1 MRRTCQP
8 FSFSAAVSF
17 SSDCQPSLAPE
28 SQVARPVA
36 PAALLSP
43 SGGGWA
49 SPPAGRPS
57 GPPGPGAGGRGP
69 PAAPAIRLSAPPM
82 HSLSFTQSSR
92 LFLGIERMAAH
103 DGFLALGPG
112 RDEVDRYPGE
122 LLDALQVRAR
132 RRRQRVVRLDAD
144 GALHPARQ
152 LLVHR
157 VAALELL
164 GAHRQDLGEGAL
176 ELVAD
181 ADLHRLDAVEH
192 IELGDAQ
199 AGDAVQLD
207 RALEG
212 RGIEPA
218 GASRPPGGGAEF
230 LAALPQPPP
239 TPFRDPAP

>member
-36 PAALLSP
+36 
-43 SGGGWA
+43 
-49 SPPAGRPS
+49 
-57 GPPGPGAGGRGP
+57 